1 MVVSHQ
7 LNTSRIAGL
16 DQSQCYE
23 VIRNQ
28 YPKLILFESQYQK
41 GVYCKRFVIE
51 KILKIGLDKQ
61 TKALDIILS
70 RKLQRVDA
78 LMFYSGGNSCVRR

>member
-16 DQSQCYE
+16 DQSQCYK

-28 YPKLILFESQYQK
+28 YPKLILFESQDQN
-41 GVYCKRFVIE
+41 GVYCKRYEIE
-51 KILKIGLDKQ
+51 PN
-61 TKALDIILS
+61 T
-70 RKLQRVDA
+70 RVYNPEERIN
-78 LMFYSGGNSCVRR
+78 YSTV